1 MQVFPLTVDPSVQQG
16 KVHKALKHMVN
27 DKIINNNNDIEVTAI
42 KNKTVTE

>member
-1 MQVFPLTVDPSVQQG
+1 MYIQQG

-27 DKIINNNNDIEVTAI
+27 DSIINNNDVEVTAI